1 MHLYFL
7 FGMMLIPFFHFKAIQ
22 NTFRLEEIT
31 NSIYQQLDEER
42 KMRVAAVQTL
52 AVAKNSNANL
62 KKKLTAEE
70 QARKSADSALDSA
83 ERQAES

>member
-1 MHLYFL
+1 
-7 FGMMLIPFFHFKAIQ
+7 
-22 NTFRLEEIT
+22 
-31 NSIYQQLDEER
+31 
-42 KMRVAAVQTL
+42 MRVATVQTL

-62 KKKLTAEE
+62 KKKLTVEE